1 MLLTKLSVENYSVSL
16 KSVLRYF
23 GGYLD
28 AFLFW
33 PSWHGWKYIRR
44 WNGCWWYLSK
54 AQLCDLRKLHLGS
67 IRWQNIASKHGVLVL
82 LGRKNIVWGSLAS
95 ICVHQLITNLREIW
109 CSSGAQNTIALL
121 SHKTW
126 PLRHKLK
133 FRRWVLQLDLD
144 WLHKFYLFVF
154 LLVWTIGFGLGLT
167 WLKAGF
173 IFPYSLEFLILLHVF
188 VFLLFP
194 SFVTVT
200 AAHNSKQWI

>member
-23 GGYLD
+23 WGYLD

-33 PSWHGWKYIRR
+33 PSWNGWKCIRR

-54 AQLCDLRKLHLGS
+54 AQLCNLRKLHLGR
-67 IRWQNIASKHGVLVL
+67 IRWQNIASEHGSLVV

-95 ICVHQLITNLREIW
+95 HCVHQLITNLCEIW
-109 CSSGAQNTIALL
+109 CPSGAQNTIALL

-133 FRRWVLQLDLD
+133 FRRWVLQLGLD
-144 WLHKFYLFVF
+144 WLQKFYLFVF
-154 LLVWTIGFGLGLT
+154 LLVRTIGFGLGLT
-167 WLKAGF
+167 LKAGV
-173 IFPYSLEFLILLHVF
+173 IFPYSLGFLIFLHVF

-200 AAHNSKQWI
+200 AAHKSKQWI